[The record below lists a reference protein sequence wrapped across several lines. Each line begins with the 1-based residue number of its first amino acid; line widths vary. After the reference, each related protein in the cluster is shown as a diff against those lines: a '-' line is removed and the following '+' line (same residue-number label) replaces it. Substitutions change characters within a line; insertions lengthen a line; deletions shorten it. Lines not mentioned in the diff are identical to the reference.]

1 MKKLVLTAAAVLLA
15 VSANAKVGIVAGLT
29 SATTSIND
37 AYNDIAVA
45 KTANK
50 YHAGLVYELNLPLG
64 LSVQPGIIYNVKG
77 QSVKDNIALAGQKA
91 DISIDTNT
99 GYLEVPVRVAWG
111 MNFGLFKPFVFA
123 EPFVGYAL
131 TTETVSQFKDAAT
144 KEAFDKL
151 ASMAGT
157 SLDTKKDDPNR
168 WANRNRFEYGV
179 GLGAGV
185 KVLDFVALSVKYYW
199 DLGQVYKESDTKPSV
214 SAGTMYNAVK
224 EQKCSGISASVTL
237 YF

>member
-111 MNFGLFKPFVFA
+111 IDLGLFKPYVFA
-123 EPFVGYAL
+123 EPYLGYAINTET
-131 TTETVSQFKDAAT
+131 TTEIKDAAAAEILNST
-144 KEAFDKL
+144 
-151 ASMAGT
+151 MGT
-157 SLDTKKDDPNR
+157 QLESKNEWD
-168 WANRNRFEYGV
+168 ARNRLEYGV

-185 KVLDFVALSVKYYW
+185 RLLKFASLSVKYFW
-199 DLGQVYKESDTKPSV
+199 EFGNLYKEGEKSPNISTEQMV
-214 SAGTMYNAVK
+214 NAFK
-224 EQKCSGISASVTL
+224 EQKASGIAASLTI